1 MMDIGQLHA
10 DCHDHSVVVA
20 CRLPPLP
27 STASTLKGV
36 VRAGSSTA
44 EKMSM
49 SGVAEKKFIMLGC
62 SN

>member
-1 MMDIGQLHA
+1 MMDTGQLHA

-20 CRLPPLP
+20 CKLPPLP

-36 VRAGSSTA
+36 VIVGSSTA

-49 SGVAEKKFIMLGC
+49 SRVAEKKFIMLGC

>member
-1 MMDIGQLHA
+1 MHA

-27 STASTLKGV
+27 SIASTLKGV

-44 EKMSM
+44 ENMSM
-49 SGVAEKKFIMLGC
+49 SRVAEK
-62 SN
+62 